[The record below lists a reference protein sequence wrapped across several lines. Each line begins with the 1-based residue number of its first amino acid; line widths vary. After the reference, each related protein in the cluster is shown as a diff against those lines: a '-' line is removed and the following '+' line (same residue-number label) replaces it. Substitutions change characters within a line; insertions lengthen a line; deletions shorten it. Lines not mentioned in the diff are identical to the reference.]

1 MRRTIPAPG
10 GEPVLPPAE
19 TSLPGA
25 MAMKKIALNLETLSV
40 ESFDVGNGMELD
52 RGTVQ
57 ANEGAALLAT
67 PGRSCYRTACCP
79 ETTLC

>member
-1 MRRTIPAPG
+1 
-10 GEPVLPPAE
+10 
-19 TSLPGA
+19 
-25 MAMKKIALNLETLSV
+25 MKKIALNLETLSV
-40 ESFDVGNGMELD
+40 ESFDVGDGMEPD

>member
-1 MRRTIPAPG
+1 
-10 GEPVLPPAE
+10 
-19 TSLPGA
+19 
-25 MAMKKIALNLETLSV
+25 MKKIALDLETLSV
-40 ESFDVGNGMELD
+40 ESFETDTATAQA

-57 ANEGAALLAT
+57 GNERMLAT

>member
-1 MRRTIPAPG
+1 
-10 GEPVLPPAE
+10 
-19 TSLPGA
+19 
-25 MAMKKIALNLETLSV
+25 MKKIALNLETLSV
-40 ESFDVGNGMELD
+40 ESFDAGNGLELD

-57 ANEGAALLAT
+57 ANEGAELLAT